1 MWKGIQQVL
10 TVSKLKIEIKS
21 PRTAWET
28 EHIQFSTAGLGIVNF
43 NTGKNT

>member
-21 PRTAWET
+21 PRTARET
-28 EHIQFSTAGLGIVNF
+28 EHIQISTAGLGIVNF